1 MMDNLLGNDF
11 TLLTEHQE
19 RLNEV
24 GYPYG
29 EVRLTLAI
37 GCFRIVAYL
46 FHQIQIFSS
55 SFILVS
61 FFFEGEK

>member
-1 MMDNLLGNDF
+1 MLDNLLGNDF

-29 EVRLTLAI
+29 EVRLMLAI

-46 FHQIQIFSS
+46 FHQI
-55 SFILVS
+55 
-61 FFFEGEK
+61 